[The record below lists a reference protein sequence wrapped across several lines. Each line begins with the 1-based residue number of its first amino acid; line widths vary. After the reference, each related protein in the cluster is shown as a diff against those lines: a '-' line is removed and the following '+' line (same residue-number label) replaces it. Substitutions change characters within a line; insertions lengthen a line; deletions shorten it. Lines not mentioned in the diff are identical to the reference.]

1 MKDNK
6 KFSSTEMGVEQ
17 DTDGLYRY
25 LKQDIPSDFM
35 DQLKEEKNV
44 KGFTKSGEMMKL
56 ASIPV
61 VIVEQMKKEGLD
73 VYQASATEIVK
84 WLRNNDMDH
93 FILGSHNR
101 I

>member
-1 MKDNK
+1 
-6 KFSSTEMGVEQ
+6 MGVEQ

-25 LKQDIPSDFM
+25 LKQDIPTDFI
-35 DQLKEEKNV
+35 DQLKEEKSV

-61 VIVEQMKKEGLD
+61 VIVEQMKKEGID
-73 VYQASATEIVK
+73 VHQASATEIVK

-93 FILGSHNR
+93 FIVGSHNR